1 MTSQNTILSSLSGD
15 LFVEPDLIMEEVM
28 TASSLKALFRATVE
42 DFANYP
48 KLRDAL
54 AEKF

>member
-1 MTSQNTILSSLSGD
+1 MTSQNAILSSLSGD

-28 TASSLKALFRATVE
+28 TASSLKALFRATLE